1 MTDLPTRRGFLA
13 LTGTGAAASLAG
25 CSQLE
30 SMTQSDDSGG
40 DAVTVT
46 VSPNQEDI
54 ASLNDEFQSGN
65 LTRQEAMAKQRKLVE
80 QAGSEFADS
89 ASDRDFTIAD
99 SEPQFGLFR
108 VTGSDEAI
116 MDALRNGDI
125 DGIYPGDQYEV
136 FVQQQKQR
144 QAMREQ
150 QQQQQQQQEQD
161 AGNETNSSDGG
172 NQTAAGNET
181 EN

>member
-1 MTDLPTRRGFLA
+1 MTDLSTRRNFLA

-30 SMTQSDDSGG
+30 SLTQSDDSGG
-40 DAVTVT
+40 DAVTVA
-46 VSPNQEDI
+46 VSPDQEDL
-54 ASLNDEFQSGN
+54 ASLNQEYQSGN
-65 LTRQEAMAKQRKLVE
+65 LTQQEALTQQRELIE
-80 QAGSEFADS
+80 QAGSEFEDS
-89 ASDRDFTIAD
+89 ASNRDFTVED

-116 MDALRNGDI
+116 MGTLRDGTV

-136 FVQQQKQR
+136 FVQQQQQQ

-150 QQQQQQQQEQD
+150 QQQEQA
-161 AGNETNSSDGG
+161 AGNETDSSDGG
-172 NQTAAGNET
+172 NETELGNET
-181 EN
+181 AS